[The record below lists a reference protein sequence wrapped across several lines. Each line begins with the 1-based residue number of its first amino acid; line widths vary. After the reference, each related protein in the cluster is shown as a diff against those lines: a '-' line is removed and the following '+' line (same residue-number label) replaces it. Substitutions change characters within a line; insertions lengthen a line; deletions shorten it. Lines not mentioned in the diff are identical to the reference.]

1 MSLEIYRALIDGF
14 CDLAEIPRSGVI
26 YERPNFEIDGVDFSL
41 PYVPQ
46 PEPGHMAIHADLG
59 ALRGEYSAQQS
70 IALLDMNF
78 HLFNAPYGAV
88 LARNPKTGNILLMG
102 AVGLK
107 RASAPTLLAAL
118 SACAAFVRQWRES
131 DAPRPARM
139 PTPTAA
145 ARKQPY

>member
-14 CDLAEIPRSGVI
+14 CDLAEIPRSGVM

-41 PYVPQ
+41 PYVAQ

-59 ALRGEYSAQQS
+59 ALHGEYSAQQS
-70 IALLDMNF
+70 LALLDMNF

-102 AVGLK
+102 AVGLE
-107 RASAPTLLAAL
+107 RASATTLLAAL
-118 SACAAFVRQWRES
+118 SACAAFVREWRES
-131 DAPRPARM
+131 AVTQSTRM
-139 PTPTAA
+139 PIAA
-145 ARKQPY
+145 ARSQPY